1 MKYILFILVLILL
14 LIFTNNKK
22 EFFKNKII
30 GNISFED
37 YIVET
42 TKEEHAGEKTSILD
56 KFYSKNLLAP
66 RRMTYT
72 IGKEGIG
79 PQKEITSL
87 SFKPENVKNALGN
100 DGIKKI
106 GGTEIANLESMI
118 PLIFYGSQKNYE
130 KINKLSVEFEK
141 IRAEM
146 QELKKG
152 PEEIP
157 DINKKK

>member
-1 MKYILFILVLILL
+1 MTNWQKHN
-14 LIFTNNKK
+14 NNKK
-22 EFFKNKII
+22 EFFNNKII

-37 YIVET
+37 YVVET
-42 TKEEHAGEKTSILD
+42 TQKEHAGEKTSILG

-66 RRMTYT
+66 RRMRYT

-87 SFKPENVKNALGN
+87 SFKPENVKSILGSE
-100 DGIKKI
+100 GIKKI
-106 GGTEIANLESMI
+106 GGTEIANLEAMI

-130 KINKLSVEFEK
+130 KINELSVNFEK
-141 IRAEM
+141 IRADM

-152 PEEIP
+152 SDKLP
-157 DINKKK
+157 DINK